1 MSNAHC
7 NASAIDSLKCK
18 VGVCT
23 GEGEV
28 VPEALC
34 DKLMFSGH
42 SEINHWVYH
51 FHSKRNMSS
60 LLLIILL

>member
-1 MSNAHC
+1 LNAHC
-7 NASAIDSLKCK
+7 NARAIDSLKCK

-28 VPEALC
+28 VLEALC
-34 DKLMFSGH
+34 DKLMFSRH

-51 FHSKRNMSS
+51 FHNKRKMSS
-60 LLLIILL
+60 LLLLILL